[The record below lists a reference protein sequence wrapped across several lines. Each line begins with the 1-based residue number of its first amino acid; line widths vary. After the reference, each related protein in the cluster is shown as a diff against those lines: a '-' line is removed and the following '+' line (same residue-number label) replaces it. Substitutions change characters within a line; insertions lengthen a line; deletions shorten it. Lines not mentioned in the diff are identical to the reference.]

1 MGCAPS
7 RPSNPVPR
15 PRRQTDEPRKPNN
28 SRLSRPFDPNIP
40 LYVPHYQHPS
50 VPPVDP
56 ARYGDA
62 YAQLNARS
70 GQKRAPTSY
79 KARQSVRPVDPERYG
94 DAYAQ
99 LNARSGQKGAQ
110 ASRKDQKVQYAQG
123 PRVKSQAVHYSKG
136 DTLYFSS

>member
-50 VPPVDP
+50 VVPPVDP

-62 YAQLNARS
+62 YAQLNGRS
-70 GQKRAPTSY
+70 KQKRAPTPY

-99 LNARSGQKGAQ
+99 LNARSATEGRAGL
-110 ASRKDQKVQYAQG
+110 AQG
-123 PRVKSQAVHYSKG
+123 SEGAVCPGPQGQESG
-136 DTLYFSS
+136 GALF